1 MKVTIDEN
9 LVYEEIEVIIKCQSQ
24 NNEVR
29 RLIERV
35 QMLNQKIIANRNNES
50 YFIDYVTLLY
60 IKVIDKS
67 TFLYDGKYVYETAM
81 KLYELEDLL
90 EVHDFMRVN
99 KSCIINLAQVQ
110 SMTPDLYGR
119 IIMRMNDNEKIF
131 VSRQYAINVK
141 KKLGVK

>member
-1 MKVTIDEN
+1 
-9 LVYEEIEVIIKCQSQ
+9 
-24 NNEVR
+24 
-29 RLIERV
+29 
-35 QMLNQKIIANRNNES
+35 
-50 YFIDYVTLLY
+50 
-60 IKVIDKS
+60 
-67 TFLYDGKYVYETAM
+67 M